1 LNFQGQKWIL
11 ANAGANIKAI
21 ISYFILFFSVRLQ
34 PLQKIAHVQAE
45 PLGPVALH
53 GAPLQYR
60 GNHGVN
66 ILFTSVLNIPFI
78 HKLW

>member
-1 LNFQGQKWIL
+1 MLELTLRQSFL
-11 ANAGANIKAI
+11 
-21 ISYFILFFSVRLQ
+21 ILFYFLLQ
-34 PLQKIAHVQAE
+34 PLQNFAHVQAE